1 MNVRS
6 ASLEEVNAAAE
17 AAAGAFYPYSRS
29 IPALRARFLRAI
41 AHGIEGLGG
50 SLIECAARETAL
62 AEARL
67 MGERGRTCAQLRM
80 FADIA
85 EANRWIDECNEAGDP
100 ARAPQPKPPIRSRFV
115 PIGPVV
121 VFGASNFPLAFSVA
135 GGDTASALAVGCPV
149 IVKAHS
155 AHPETSALVGKVVS
169 LAAAECGLPAGVF
182 SLLYDAGYDVGVNL
196 VKHPRIM
203 AGAFTGSRSGGLA
216 LWRAAQTRAQPIPF
230 FAEMSSVNPIFVFP
244 GASAARAAALATGL
258 HASISG
264 SVGQLCTKPGLIFV
278 VDDAGAKLWLDALA
292 ALLSQSAP
300 STMLTPA
307 IRSTC
312 QRLLE
317 DRARIEGVR
326 SLVQAA
332 TPAGSTQ
339 IGAALLG
346 VDVGSFLRTPALH
359 EEIFGP
365 TSLIVRC
372 SSPKDFLRCA
382 QALEGQLTASV
393 WAEPQELK
401 GQDEFLWTL
410 EQRAG
415 RLVFNGFPTGV
426 EVGKATVHGGPFP
439 ATTDSRFTSVGTR
452 ALARFIRPV
461 AYQNE
466 LI

>member
-1 MNVRS
+1 MNVTS
-6 ASLEEVNAAAE
+6 ASVEEVNAAAE
-17 AAAGAFYPYSRS
+17 AAAAAFYPYSRS
-29 IPALRARFLRAI
+29 DPALRARFLRAV
-41 AHGIEGLGG
+41 ASGIETLG
-50 SLIECAARETAL
+50 STLIECAARETAL

-67 MGERGRTCAQLRM
+67 LGERGRTCAQLRM

-85 EANRWIDECNEAGDP
+85 EANQWIDECIEAADP
-100 ARAPQPKPPIRSRFV
+100 TRSPQPKPLIRSRFV
-115 PIGPVV
+115 ALGPVV

-169 LAAAECGLPAGVF
+169 LAAAECAVPNGVF
-182 SLLYDAGYDVGVNL
+182 SLLFDAGYEVGVNL

-203 AGAFTGSRSGGLA
+203 AGAFTGSRTGGVA
-216 LWRAAQTRAQPIPF
+216 LWRAAQGRAQPIPF

-244 GASAARAAALATGL
+244 GAAAARASTIATGL
-258 HASISG
+258 YASITG
-264 SVGQLCTKPGLIFV
+264 SVGQLCTKPGLVFA
-278 VDDAGAKLWLDALA
+278 VDDAATKVWLDGLIP
-292 ALLSQSAP
+292 LLSQAAP
-300 STMLTPA
+300 ATMLTTA

-317 DRARIEGVR
+317 ERAGIKGVR
-326 SLVQAA
+326 SLARAPAA
-332 TPAGSTQ
+332 GPNHV
-339 IGAALLG
+339 GAELLA
-346 VDVGSFLRTPALH
+346 VDVETFLRTSALH
-359 EEIFGP
+359 DEIFGP
-365 TSLIVRC
+365 TSLIVQC
-372 SSPKDFLRCA
+372 TGPKDFLRCA
-382 QALEGQLTASV
+382 RALEGQLTATV
-393 WAEPQELK
+393 WAEPHELQ
-401 GQDEFLWTL
+401 GQDELLWTL

-452 ALARFIRPV
+452 ACARFIRPV

-466 LI
+466 LA